1 MRGKKGT
8 KSGDIALEKWRDTMK
23 KKHGENWREIMRE
36 QGRKGGS
43 VSTPTG
49 GFGAVDKH
57 GRHTAAQ
64 IAGAKGG
71 KKSRRG
77 KTADRFIV
85 AWTDT
90 NGTAQTRKF
99 KYAPPAQK
107 FADNVNSVVL
117 ELPKNDGADA

>member
-1 MRGKKGT
+1 MSGT
-8 KSGDIALEKWRDTMK
+8 KIGARKAVATNL
-23 KKHGENWREIMRE
+23 KKHGANFYAKIGAIG
-36 QGRKGGS
+36 GR

-49 GFGAVDKH
+49 GFGAVDEH

-77 KTADRFIV
+77 KTADRYIV
-85 AWTDT
+85 AWTCA

-99 KYAPPAQK
+99 KYAPSAQK

-117 ELPKNDGADA
+117 ELPKNDGADACYEQEY